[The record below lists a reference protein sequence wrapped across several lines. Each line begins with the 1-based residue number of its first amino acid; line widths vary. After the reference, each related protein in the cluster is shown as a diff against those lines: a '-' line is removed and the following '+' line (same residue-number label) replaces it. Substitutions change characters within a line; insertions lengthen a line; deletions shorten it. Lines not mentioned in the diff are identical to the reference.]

1 MYYVKQQI
9 ESFITSNL
17 PSLYPDWS
25 AETTYIFEPESPT
38 SASIVRVGAW
48 YYRSLTDDNIN
59 FNPIEYENI
68 KWIKW
73 QVANSHALL
82 DQRAQTVSKLTA
94 GAISVTFAIGFRW
107 DTIGVGFFNGEN
119 ATIELLNDLDEV
131 VWNYTTQGS
140 YSSNV
145 TNWHTWTF
153 EPRVFDFGRSIAVKI
168 ERYLGATK
176 ARVTI
181 NQTGEEADTSCGFL
195 IGGVSEYMG
204 QTMVPLNFSYTS
216 YTQRLRDAFGN
227 TNIIRRPIEDGINFQ
242 TAIDKSTLMSKQRV
256 IKQDLDAL
264 AMFVLDDTNEESE
277 IVVYGLMNNPTLL
290 YDQFDKS
297 VISWQVEELN

>member
-9 ESFITSNL
+9 ESFIESNL

-38 SASIVRVGAW
+38 SESIVRVGAW
-48 YYRSLTDDNIN
+48 YYRSLTNDNLD
-59 FNPIEYENI
+59 FHPIEYENT
-68 KWIKW
+68 KWVKW
-73 QVANSHALL
+73 QVANSHAML
-82 DQRAQTVSKLTA
+82 DQRAQTVSTLA
-94 GAISVTFAIGFRW
+94 GGAISVTFPIGFRW

-119 ATIELLNDLDEV
+119 ATIELLNDSDEV
-131 VWNYTTQGS
+131 VWSYTTQGV

-145 TNWHTWTF
+145 TNWYAWTF
-153 EPRVFDFGRSIAVKI
+153 EPRVFEFGRSVAVKI

-181 NQTGEEADTSCGFL
+181 NQRGTDTDTSCGFL
-195 IGGVSEYMG
+195 IGGESEYMG

-216 YTQRLRDAFGN
+216 YTQRSRDSFGN

-242 TAIDKSTLMSKQRV
+242 TVIDKVTLMSKQRV

-264 AMFVLDDTNEESE
+264 AMFVLDDTQAESE
-277 IVVYGLMNNPTLL
+277 IVVYGLMYNPTLL
-290 YDQFDKS
+290 YDQFDRS
-297 VISWQVEELN
+297 VVNWQVEELN